1 MINRRNYAD
10 VQAHLVYRREVHRDS
25 PGTQDNRWSALRM
38 LLLWADAQLL
48 SDAQR
53 IRPGFAEFLAQQSR
67 DDRGLSASTVQGM
80 MAAARSFFRWA
91 IVAHSRRYRIS
102 PFWVDSLQAPDV
114 PTAVAGRVFY
124 DVDDVRRMAALQD
137 ENDSLRAQRI
147 TAAAAMLFLS
157 GMRAGAFVTLPLCA
171 VDIGVGEVRQW
182 TSLGVQTKGSKSGTT
197 YLLGIPDLLEV
208 VTRWDARIRRKFN
221 DRAMWYC
228 NIGNGIEAVYTQSR
242 ARTHGLRNELR
253 WLCAQVGMEYLGPHH
268 FRHGHV
274 VHAESVATTEAD
286 RIAISANLMHADPS
300 ITYRV
305 YGRLK
310 DDDRRERMSRL
321 GGEQANEDSAAII
334 AQMEALLD
342 RMKAI
347 RGGWE

>member
-10 VQAHLVYRREVHRDS
+10 VQAHLEYRREVHRDS

-53 IRPGFAEFLAQQSR
+53 IRPGFAEFLSQQSR
-67 DDRGLSASTVQGM
+67 DGSGFSASTLQGM
-80 MAAARSFFRWA
+80 MAATRSFFRWA
-91 IVAHSRRYRIS
+91 VVAHPRRYRI
-102 PFWVDSLQAPDV
+102 PPLWVDSLQAPDV
-114 PTAVAGRVFY
+114 PAGVAGREFY
-124 DVDDVRRMAALQD
+124 TVDDVRRMCGLQD
-137 ENDSLRAQRI
+137 DSLRAQRI
-147 TAAAAMLFLS
+147 MAAVAMLFLS

-171 VDIGVGEVRQW
+171 VDVAGGEVRQW
-182 TSLGVQTKGSKSGTT
+182 TALGVQTKGRKSGTT

-208 VTRWDARIRRKFN
+208 VARWDARIRRELD

-228 NIGNGIEAVYTQSR
+228 NIGNGIEAVYVQSR
-242 ARTHGLRNELR
+242 TRTHGLRNELR
-253 WLCAQVGMEYLGPHH
+253 WLCTQTGVEYLGPHH

-286 RIAISANLMHADPS
+286 RVAISANLMHTDPA

-310 DDDRRERMSRL
+310 GDDRRERMARL
-321 GGEQANEDSAAII
+321 GGEQAAGDPAAII

-342 RMKAI
+342 RMKAMA
-347 RGGWE
+347 RGGGE